1 MKAIDSNKFW
11 EELGRIIELP
21 EYAVEA
27 IIRVKVDQPVTIETI
42 QLVPTVDN
50 KDTKEIKK
58 LWVLKMVESE

>member
-21 EYAVEA
+21 EYVVEA
-27 IIRVKVDQPVTIETI
+27 TIRVKVDQPVTIETI

-58 LWVLKMVESE
+58 LWVLKRVESE